1 MEVANRLRPNAAQM
15 AGFTDGASDGP
26 IYMLN
31 LLGLSHLARCFDF
44 RSL

>member
-15 AGFTDGASDGP
+15 AGFTDEASDGP

-31 LLGLSHLARCFDF
+31 LLGLSDLARCCDLC
-44 RSL
+44 SV